1 MKLLTP
7 MYIFLERT
15 KNESYTY
22 VLLSRREI
30 TKAQRYVIYTVR
42 LDLSNHFSKVDY
54 NPLYGP

>member
-30 TKAQRYVIYTVR
+30 TKVQRYVIYTVR
-42 LDLSNHFSKVDY
+42 LDLSNHFFQGR
-54 NPLYGP
+54 L